1 VSRCSTGNK
10 LGKDT
15 CILPSLLC
23 WQVSHSRTTPLIIR
37 FSTYLYALT
46 LLFSDKLR
54 PYESADSYLSLLR
67 PLSLYRAALPV
78 VSTVLMQAQAAW
90 GTLEVVLQLA
100 QLTCPITIL
109 KLGVPRAVGL
119 VSPSNVSLLVCCP
132 SRAEALKEGQTP
144 TDSVSLLIRH
154 PCLLS
159 HFVSE
164 LVRLFSILKFI
175 NA

>member
-1 VSRCSTGNK
+1 M
-10 LGKDT
+10 GKDT
-15 CILPSLLC
+15 CILLSLLC
-23 WQVSHSRTTPLIIR
+23 WQVSHSRTTPSFIC
-37 FSTYLYALT
+37 FNTYLNALA
-46 LLFSDKLR
+46 LLFADELR
-54 PYESADSYLSLLR
+54 PYESADGYLSLLKSL
-67 PLSLYRAALPV
+67 PLNRASLPV
-78 VSTVLMQAQAAW
+78 VSTVLMQTQAAG

-100 QLTCPITIL
+100 QLACSISIL

-119 VSPSNVSLLVCCP
+119 VSSSYVSLWVCCP

>member
-1 VSRCSTGNK
+1 MFRCSTGNK

-100 QLTCPITIL
+100 ELACSISIL
-109 KLGVPRAVGL
+109 KLGVTRAIGL
-119 VSPSNVSLLVCCP
+119 VSPSYISLWVCCP